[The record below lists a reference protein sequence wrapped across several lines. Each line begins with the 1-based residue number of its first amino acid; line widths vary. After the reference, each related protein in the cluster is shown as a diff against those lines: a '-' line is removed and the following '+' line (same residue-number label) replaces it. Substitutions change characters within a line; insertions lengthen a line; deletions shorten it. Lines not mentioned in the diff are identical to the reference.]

1 MKTEIERERKK
12 KTKNVYMNTMNLN
25 SSLMFEQVIRAKNK
39 KKKILL
45 TFLFFQVFNTKLTA
59 Y

>member
-25 SSLMFEQVIRAKNK
+25 SSLMFKQVIRAKK
-39 KKKILL
+39 KKDSAY
-45 TFLFFQVFNTKLTA
+45 VFVFSSF
-59 Y
+59 